1 MAPESVRVAAVQA
14 TPVFLDLQATL
25 DKTCSLIAEA
35 ARNGAK
41 LIVFPEAFLP
51 AFPLWVA
58 GGSSGARPQHGENLQ
73 LYAELLANAVDVPGP
88 VTATLGQAARDADAH
103 LIIGVNERNADASGA
118 SMYNTV
124 IYIDDHGALM
134 GKHRKLVPT
143 MSERLVWAPGDGST
157 LQAFDTALGKLGGLT
172 CWENYMPLA
181 RFALYAWGTQLY
193 AAPTWDSSPGW
204 LESMNHIAFEGGCF
218 VIGCCQVVHA
228 NDIPDRYA
236 FKQALVSARGEWINA
251 GNSVIASPRKVLA
264 GPVSQREEVLYADLN
279 LADLSITKGML
290 DTAGHY
296 ARPDVFQLSVN
307 RSERPM
313 LRSVVDAP
321 PDTPSVK

>member
-1 MAPESVRVAAVQA
+1 MSQTVRVASVQA
-14 TPVFLDLQATL
+14 TPVFIDLQASL
-25 DKTCSLIAEA
+25 DKACSLIRQAGEQG
-35 ARNGAK
+35 AR
-41 LIVFPEAFLP
+41 LVVFPEAFLP

-58 GGSSGARPQHGENLQ
+58 GGSSGARPQHSENLQ
-73 LYAELLANAVDVPGP
+73 LYAELLANSVDVPGP
-88 VTATLGQAARDADAH
+88 VTATLAEAAREAGTH
-103 LIIGVNERNADASGA
+103 LIMGVNERNTGASGA

-124 IYIDDHGALM
+124 VYFDDQGMLL

-143 MSERLVWAPGDGST
+143 MSERLVWSPGDGST

-181 RFALYAWGTQLY
+181 RFSLYAWGTQIY

-218 VIGCCQVVHA
+218 VIGCCQVVHSD
-228 NDIPDRYA
+228 DIPDRYA
-236 FKQALVSARGEWINA
+236 FKQALMDTRGQWINA
-251 GNSVIASPRKVLA
+251 GNSVITSPRKVLA
-264 GPVSQREEVLYADLN
+264 GPVAQREEILYADLDLGA
-279 LADLSITKGML
+279 LAVTKGML

-313 LRSVVDAP
+313 VRTVVDSP
-321 PDTPSVK
+321 PTFK